1 MRRRR
6 TTPYE
11 NSFSEDTVGKFKF
24 QAHIDVDGRLKL
36 SMHKE
41 FANAV
46 HFVIKTSAA
55 LARYERD
62 ASSAS
67 LL

>member
-1 MRRRR
+1 MRRKS

-11 NSFSEDTVGKFKF
+11 NSFSEDTVGKF

-46 HFVIKTSAA
+46 RLVV
-55 LARYERD
+55 R
-62 ASSAS
+62 
-67 LL
+67 